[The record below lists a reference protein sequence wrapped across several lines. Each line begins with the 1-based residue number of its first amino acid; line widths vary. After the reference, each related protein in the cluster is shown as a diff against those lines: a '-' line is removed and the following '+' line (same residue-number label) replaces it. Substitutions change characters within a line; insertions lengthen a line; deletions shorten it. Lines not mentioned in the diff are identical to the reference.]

1 VTGKRTLVYSLF
13 LIALPVIVAFYDLST
28 AGAIA
33 LVLLAL
39 LLRWGITLS
48 GILRPARVPDL
59 ELETIAVSHFAE
71 KVRWCMD
78 RLGIDYVEKPSAG
91 IFGVIFTG
99 RTVPRLRI
107 RTGLVQSVIG
117 NSPEILR
124 YLWGRYGIEL
134 GEAASFLEPTPERVE
149 LESRIDRYGVNL
161 QVWVY
166 YHILDDKAL
175 TLRAWGLK
183 SSATPGWQRLLLPLL
198 YPVFRLFIRQAF
210 RISEKHYARVVQHIE
225 ALLGEVEE
233 RLDDGR
239 RSILG
244 GDGPDYVDLSFAAIS
259 APWLQPAEFAAG
271 QAGAAQLDRSLYPI
285 QMDVD
290 VERWSDRYPLAKA
303 FIERL
308 YLEER
313 TSA

>member
-1 VTGKRTLVYSLF
+1 MYSLILF
-13 LIALPVIVAFYDLST
+13 GLPVIVAFYDLST

-48 GILRPARVPDL
+48 GILLPARVPDL

-78 RLGIDYVEKPSAG
+78 RLGIDYVEKSSAG

-99 RTVPRLRI
+99 RTVPRLSI
-107 RTGLVQSVIG
+107 KTGLVQSVIG

-161 QVWVY
+161 HVWVY

-175 TLRAWGLK
+175 TLRAWGLE
-183 SSATPGWQRLLLPLL
+183 SSTTPGWQRLLLSPLF
-198 YPVFRLFIRQAF
+198 PVFRLFIRHAL

-233 RLDDGR
+233 RLEDGR

-244 GDGPDYVDLSFAAIS
+244 GDSTDYVDLSFAAIS
-259 APWLQPAEFAAG
+259 ALWLQPAEFAAG
-271 QAGAAQLDRSLYPI
+271 NAGAAQLDRSLYPI
-285 QMDVD
+285 QMGVD

-308 YLEER
+308 YREER
-313 TSA
+313 ISA